1 MLCQKC
7 KTTIPDDSKF
17 CKECGVKIITTHPLQ
32 ELEISLSGL
41 KPLQGKQNDIPKDL
55 PVDSSKNTEDSA
67 KENIRYKILFKVV
80 SGKLLG
86 KKYSAEEPIVI
97 NIGRSDKCEISISKD
112 MDSGISRQHC
122 RLNITPPKVVISD
135 LGSSNGTFIN
145 EKPIAPSTSYEI
157 KEGDAIRI
165 GETVF
170 IMEVDEIRKAPI
182 DNAVTKFLDKQN

>member
-1 MLCQKC
+1 MLCQTC

-17 CKECGVKIITTHPLQ
+17 CKECGGRIIATQPLQ

-41 KPLQGKQNDIPKDL
+41 KTIQGKQNDIPKDL
-55 PVDSSKNTEDSA
+55 PAGSSKTTEDIA

-86 KKYSAEEPIVI
+86 RKYSAEEPLVI

-122 RLNITPPKVVISD
+122 RLNITPPKVVIYD

-145 EKPIAPSTSYEI
+145 EKPLAANTSYEI
-157 KEGDAIRI
+157 KEGDAIRM

-170 IMEVDEIRKAPI
+170 IMEVDEMRKTAV
-182 DNAVTKFLDKQN
+182 DNAVTKFLDKHR